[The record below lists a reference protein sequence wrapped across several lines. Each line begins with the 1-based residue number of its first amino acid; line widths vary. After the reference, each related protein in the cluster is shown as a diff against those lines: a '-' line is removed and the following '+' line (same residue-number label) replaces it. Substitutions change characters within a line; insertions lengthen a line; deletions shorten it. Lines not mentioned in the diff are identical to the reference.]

1 MSIIT
6 EIDSVA
12 VFTSA
17 LAENPG
23 IIVLKLGA
31 TWCGPCKMIAT
42 QVHALMHSLLRVRP
56 DVVCYDVDVDE
67 CFELYAT
74 LKHKKMVNGIPA
86 ILCWYK
92 GNVGIVPDD
101 VVVGA
106 DANQINLLFQRLAK
120 RDLFAGK

>member
-12 VFTSA
+12 AFTSA

-31 TWCGPCKMIAT
+31 TWCGPCKMIAA
-42 QVHALMHSLLRVRP
+42 QAHMLMHHLLETRA

-74 LKHKKMVNGIPA
+74 LKHKKMVSGIPA

-120 RDLFAGK
+120 H

>member
-6 EIDSVA
+6 EIENVA
-12 VFTSA
+12 SFTRA

-23 IIVLKLGA
+23 IIILKLGA
-31 TWCGPCKMIAT
+31 TWCGPCKMIAKQAHT
-42 QVHALMHSLLRVRP
+42 LMNNIMASRT

-101 VVVGA
+101 VVIGA
-106 DANQINLLFQRLAK
+106 DAHQINLLFQRLSS
-120 RDLFAGK
+120 R

>member
-1 MSIIT
+1 MSILT

-12 VFTSA
+12 EFTKV
-17 LAENPG
+17 LTENPG
-23 IIVLKLGA
+23 IVVLKLGA
-31 TWCGPCKMIAT
+31 TWCGPCKIIAKQAHT
-42 QVHALMHSLLRVRP
+42 LMHNLLDARS
-56 DVVCYDVDVDE
+56 DVICYDLDVDE

-101 VVVGA
+101 RVIGA
-106 DANQINLLFQRLAK
+106 DINQINLLFQRLNA
-120 RDLFAGK
+120 RAV